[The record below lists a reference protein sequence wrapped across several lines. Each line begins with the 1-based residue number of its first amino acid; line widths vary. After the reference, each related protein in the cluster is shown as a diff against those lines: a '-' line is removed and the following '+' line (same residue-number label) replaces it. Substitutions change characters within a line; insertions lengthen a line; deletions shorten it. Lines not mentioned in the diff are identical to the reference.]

1 MAAPHRRARLKA
13 LPAVLAAAILLLTA
27 SCGGAARRGDDA
39 LQASCWAWS
48 DGYLES
54 VLSAA
59 AALREDNAPAAAY
72 LTGGY
77 TWPVTTEQ
85 RLRIGNAGYHA
96 CQSALGPVF
105 DVNSAHHA
113 ACNGPSRDHAL
124 AQADGIVMLQARRA
138 ALDGV
143 TTSGTWNT
151 ATRAAAPYAGAY
163 ANCMAGHTP

>member
-1 MAAPHRRARLKA
+1 MKA
-13 LPAVLAAAILLLTA
+13 LPAFLAAALLLATA
-27 SCGGAARRGDDA
+27 ACGGAARHEDDA

-59 AALREDNAPAAAY
+59 GELRSDNPDAAAN
-72 LTGGY
+72 LTGSY
-77 TWPVTTEQ
+77 NWPVTTEQ
-85 RLRIGNAGYHA
+85 RLTIGNAGYHA
-96 CQSALGPVF
+96 CQNALGPVF
-105 DVNSAHHA
+105 DVNSAHTA

-124 AQADGIVMLQARRA
+124 AQARGIVMLQARRA

-143 TTSGTWNT
+143 TTSGIWNT
-151 ATRAAAPYAGAY
+151 ATRAAAPYGGGY